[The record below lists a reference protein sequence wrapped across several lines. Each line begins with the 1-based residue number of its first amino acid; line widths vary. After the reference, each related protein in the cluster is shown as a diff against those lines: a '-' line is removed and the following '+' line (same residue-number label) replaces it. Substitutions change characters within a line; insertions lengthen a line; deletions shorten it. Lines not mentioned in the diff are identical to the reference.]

1 MKVLR
6 RYAFPLCMI
15 MALIVG
21 TLLGLFATD
30 KFVQNIAP
38 LGDIFINTMFI
49 LVVPL
54 VFFTI
59 TSAIVNMKGKAKLS
73 KILLITIAV
82 FVVTSLIGAL
92 LALIGVLAIKPSANV
107 IAEDGE
113 AGTKTSFL
121 QAVADAIT
129 TTDFV
134 GLFSKSHMLALIIF
148 SIILG
153 LCLRKVDAENRV
165 GKTLEVLSGALLRFV
180 KIVMYYAPIGVCAF
194 FASLINSFGED
205 ILESYLKTLLIYLA
219 LTVVCFVVL
228 YTLYAFIAGG
238 KRGVKNFY
246 TNIFRSFATSLATQ
260 SSLASLPVNLE
271 VADDMKISKSVSRV
285 ALPLGSTIHMEGSAI
300 ASIIKIFFLFNV
312 FDMHIGVGSCILA
325 VLIAVAS
332 SVVMSGIP
340 GGGLIGEM
348 LIVSLYGFP
357 SSAFTMIAT
366 IGWLVDAPATML
378 NVCGD
383 ISSAMMI
390 DKFVGK
396 PQNSPEQPTPPI
408 GKE

>member
-38 LGDIFINTMFI
+38 LGDIFINTMFT

-82 FVVTSLIGAL
+82 FVVTSLISAL
-92 LALIGVLAIKPSANV
+92 LALIGVLAIKPSSNV

-153 LCLRKVDAENRV
+153 LCLRKVDTENRV

-228 YTLYAFIAGG
+228 YTLYAFVAGG
-238 KRGVKNFY
+238 KRSVKNFY

-271 VADDMKISKSVSRV
+271 VADDIKISKSVSRV

-396 PQNSPEQPTPPI
+396 PQNFPEQPTLPI